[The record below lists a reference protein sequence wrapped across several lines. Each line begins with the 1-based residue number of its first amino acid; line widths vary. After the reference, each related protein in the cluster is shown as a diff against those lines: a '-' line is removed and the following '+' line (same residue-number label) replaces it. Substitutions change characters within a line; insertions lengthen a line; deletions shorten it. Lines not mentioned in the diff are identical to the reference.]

1 MFCSFQG
8 DPQHLKIYIMFSV
21 VDLLYLS
28 DVVQLWFGED
38 CTAIVFHWMLML
50 FPVFG
55 ASSIMVAET
64 LTCAEKAWA
73 GVSDLFHTFL
83 FNLQARE
90 PMFVEPHVQC
100 MLFCT
105 SIDFWLTNNTQMVD
119 KIRLLSSPTLAEVLQ
134 YHVLYQKGLGGQILI
149 WVFSILWY
157 QYFNNLF
164 WYIIIYFDIKSH
176 FMIKL
181 TESYVV
187 ICWTLNG
194 SAIHDGGSLNLYTSD
209 YNYLLYTM
217 Q

>member
-38 CTAIVFHWMLML
+38 CTAIVFNWMLML

-55 ASSIMVAET
+55 AYSIMVAET

-105 SIDFWLTNNTQMVD
+105 SIDFWLTHNTQMVD

-134 YHVLYQKGLGGQILI
+134 YHVLYQKGLGGQILNLS
-149 WVFSILWY
+149 VFYIMISIL
-157 QYFNNLF
+157 QQSFL
-164 WYIIIYFDIKSH
+164 
-176 FMIKL
+176 
-181 TESYVV
+181 V
-187 ICWTLNG
+187 
-194 SAIHDGGSLNLYTSD
+194 
-209 YNYLLYTM
+209 YNYLLWY
-217 Q
+217 QKSLYDKIDRKLCCDLLNSEWISNSWWRFFKFIYLRL